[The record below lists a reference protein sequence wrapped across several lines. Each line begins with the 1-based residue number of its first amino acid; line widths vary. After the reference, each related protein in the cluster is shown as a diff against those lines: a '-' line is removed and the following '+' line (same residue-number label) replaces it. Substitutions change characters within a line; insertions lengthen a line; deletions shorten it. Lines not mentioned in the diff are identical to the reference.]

1 MQLGV
6 IRMAVVVILARVP
19 RRGCELEK
27 MLTKLDA
34 EQISQIVE
42 AVKVVG
48 THITTVMMKRPV
60 LQMRK
65 TVNMAKLMYLVSW

>member
-27 MLTKLDA
+27 MLTKLVA

>member
-1 MQLGV
+1 MQLGL

-19 RRGCELEK
+19 TRGCELDK

-34 EQISQIVE
+34 EQMSQIVE

>member
-19 RRGCELEK
+19 RRGCELDK

-34 EQISQIVE
+34 EQMSQIVE